1 MVAVCR
7 IFGLLGLAT
16 IASAQ
21 MAPIRDGSFELGAFG
36 GVSTGIGK
44 GSAMGGG
51 NVSYAV
57 TNVVLPYVEYSYFPK
72 ITLSPSYIINGS
84 SNPLTGNISEHASDF
99 HGGVHLRF
107 QIKESKFAPYAA
119 LGVGAMT
126 VGSGPLTNA
135 TYRDVNG
142 VHPVPASITLI
153 SPGGTNVAVN
163 FGGGLRYYVTPKY
176 GFRVEMKGYKPF
188 GTQSN
193 TTLSAKF
200 NTFLKAEVGVFL
212 QLR

>member
-1 MVAVCR
+1 MIALCR
-7 IFGLLGLAT
+7 ILGLLGLAA

-44 GSAMGGG
+44 GSGMGGG
-51 NVSYAV
+51 NLSYAV
-57 TNVVLPYVEYSYFPK
+57 TKILLPYVEYSYFPK
-72 ITLSPSYIINGS
+72 ITLSPSYIINGGT
-84 SNPLTGNISEHASDF
+84 NPLTGNISEHASDI

-107 QIKESKFAPYAA
+107 PIKESKFAPYAA
-119 LGVGAMT
+119 FGVGSMT
-126 VGSGPLTNA
+126 VGSGPINNA
-135 TYRDVNG
+135 TYRDSNG
-142 VHPVPASITLI
+142 VHPVPITLI

-176 GFRVEMKGYKPF
+176 GFRVEVKGYTPF
-188 GTQSN
+188 GSQSN
-193 TTLSAKF
+193 TTFSAKF

-212 QLR
+212 QFR